1 MENIIDVSSFLRKK
15 RGAEAAQDNELVYKA
30 FIRET
35 LDLIYTNEDAHC
47 CINTDGVAIIHMD
60 SRQVVAPDSPL
71 LREPGYEAYP
81 HNKEF
86 CRTACEI
93 RSYQDQLQS
102 HGMGNEESSMN
113 FIFMRMPGH
122 EVGEKKLD
130 RKFRIVINIGM
141 KKYDRIVPAKVRSQV
156 LKAALLNGKYLEFP
170 ELQKMWAETQS
181 DNINLYDHV
190 ATMKM
195 KGPKK
200 AKKGLSESIE
210 VTGVS
215 WGKMQ
220 MPQFSDDPIWK
231 DGYEIEDNN
240 N

>member
-1 MENIIDVSSFLRKK
+1 MLVVSLERKEVP
-15 RGAEAAQDNELVYKA
+15 RRHEENELVYKA

-35 LDLIYTNEDAHC
+35 LDLIYTKEDAHC

-71 LREPGYEAYP
+71 LQEPGYEAYP

-130 RKFRIVINIGM
+130 RKFRIVINIS
-141 KKYDRIVPAKVRSQV
+141 DEEIRSNCPGKGSKPGIKSCA
-156 LKAALLNGKYLEFP
+156 LKRQIFGISGASKN
-170 ELQKMWAETQS
+170 
-181 DNINLYDHV
+181 V
-190 ATMKM
+190 
-195 KGPKK
+195 
-200 AKKGLSESIE
+200 
-210 VTGVS
+210 
-215 WGKMQ
+215 
-220 MPQFSDDPIWK
+220 
-231 DGYEIEDNN
+231 DGSTVG
-240 N
+240 